1 MAFSGGTFSRT
12 FDCTTDRDNGVKIL
26 ASKFDTELDGFAT
39 GLSTC
44 ILKDG
49 TQTCTAAIPF
59 AEGLTVPDNK
69 TIVLGTNSDIT
80 IQYDESTNDSLEIA
94 ANVEGAAL
102 GIVLKADQGDDN
114 ADQHKLNIAD
124 GGVLTLGSK
133 ISGSFVSYLTHTPN
147 STVASSTTAV
157 AGNLTVGGDLT
168 LGSGAVISEAELE
181 AIDGVT
187 AGTVTASK
195 AVIVDSNKDI
205 ASFRNI
211 TTTGTVTGG
220 SVVADNIT
228 IDGNTIS
235 STDTNGNINITPN
248 GTGAVA
254 FTTNATFGDNDKANF
269 GAGNDLQIYHNGS
282 ASIIQDVGSGDLF
295 LAGDNNVTITNSDF
309 SENKA
314 KFISNGGAVLY
325 YNNNPTVTVTSTGID
340 VTGTVT
346 ADGVESTC
354 AAGDGNLAL
363 QAYHPTS
370 TSARD
375 IAKFQSDVG
384 GTQVDQM
391 IIGCDGNVDIN
402 GTVTADGLTVDSNG
416 GGLTFSGGGNT
427 FISATS
433 SPLIFQTSSGTERMR
448 ITGTGRVGIGGTSPS
463 QKFVVTNAGADN
475 IVMAENS
482 SASIQMFM
490 QATGSTGSVGTLT
503 NHPVQFLSNNT
514 ERMRLTSGGNVGIG
528 EASPAAP
535 LHISTG
541 ASTTAELRLTSNN
554 TGSGSGDRGRIA
566 VYSSRNDGTAYEAG
580 RIEIDRSSG
589 TEDKA
594 HILFA
599 TNNGSGVA
607 ERLKIDSSGNVGIST
622 SSPVSQM
629 TLGGTSDLVFTQNG
643 YGIAWGGNNGSP
655 RIFGTSGGSL
665 SFKHGGG
672 STAMTI
678 DSSGTVLVGSTSFS
692 EDGST
697 NSIKIHPDEILTGT
711 TTTAANTHLGFSNPN
726 GRVGSIITNGSG
738 TAYNTSSDHRLKEA
752 VVDMTGAIDR
762 VKALAPKRF
771 NFIADADTTVD
782 GFLAHEAQAVVP
794 EAVTGTHNEVDD
806 DGNAVMQGIDQS
818 KLVPLLT
825 GALREAIA
833 KIEDLETRLAALEGA

>member
-1 MAFSGGTFSRT
+1 
-12 FDCTTDRDNGVKIL
+12 
-26 ASKFDTELDGFAT
+26 
-39 GLSTC
+39 
-44 ILKDG
+44 
-49 TQTCTAAIPF
+49 
-59 AEGLTVPDNK
+59 
-69 TIVLGTNSDIT
+69 
-80 IQYDESTNDSLEIA
+80 
-94 ANVEGAAL
+94 
-102 GIVLKADQGDDN
+102 
-114 ADQHKLNIAD
+114 
-124 GGVLTLGSK
+124 
-133 ISGSFVSYLTHTPN
+133 
-147 STVASSTTAV
+147 
-157 AGNLTVGGDLT
+157 
-168 LGSGAVISEAELE
+168 
-181 AIDGVT
+181 
-187 AGTVTASK
+187 
-195 AVIVDSNKDI
+195 
-205 ASFRNI
+205 
-211 TTTGTVTGG
+211 
-220 SVVADNIT
+220 
-228 IDGNTIS
+228 
-235 STDTNGNINITPN
+235 
-248 GTGAVA
+248 
-254 FTTNATFGDNDKANF
+254 
-269 GAGNDLQIYHNGS
+269 
-282 ASIIQDVGSGDLF
+282 
-295 LAGDNNVTITNSDF
+295 
-309 SENKA
+309 
-314 KFISNGGAVLY
+314 
-325 YNNNPTVTVTSTGID
+325 
-340 VTGTVT
+340 
-346 ADGVESTC
+346 
-354 AAGDGNLAL
+354 
-363 QAYHPTS
+363 
-370 TSARD
+370 
-375 IAKFQSDVG
+375 
-384 GTQVDQM
+384 
-391 IIGCDGNVDIN
+391 
-402 GTVTADGLTVDSNG
+402 
-416 GGLTFSGGGNT
+416 
-427 FISATS
+427 
-433 SPLIFQTSSGTERMR
+433 
-448 ITGTGRVGIGGTSPS
+448 
-463 QKFVVTNAGADN
+463 VTNAGADN

-490 QATGSTGSVGTLT
+490 QATSSTGSVGTLT

>member
-1 MAFSGGTFSRT
+1 
-12 FDCTTDRDNGVKIL
+12 
-26 ASKFDTELDGFAT
+26 
-39 GLSTC
+39 
-44 ILKDG
+44 
-49 TQTCTAAIPF
+49 
-59 AEGLTVPDNK
+59 
-69 TIVLGTNSDIT
+69 
-80 IQYDESTNDSLEIA
+80 
-94 ANVEGAAL
+94 
-102 GIVLKADQGDDN
+102 
-114 ADQHKLNIAD
+114 
-124 GGVLTLGSK
+124 
-133 ISGSFVSYLTHTPN
+133 
-147 STVASSTTAV
+147 
-157 AGNLTVGGDLT
+157 
-168 LGSGAVISEAELE
+168 
-181 AIDGVT
+181 
-187 AGTVTASK
+187 
-195 AVIVDSNKDI
+195 VDSNKDI